1 MIKEGFFPTLIYAQ
15 DFKLDTNQMAQNII
29 QWSREDGGVTKTNV
43 NGWHSKTDMH
53 TKQEYKPLIDELF
66 RMVYEVFNEEFLD
79 GEPKLGN
86 MWANI
91 NPPGGYNKPH
101 IHPNSLFSGVYYV
114 KTPPNSGRLI
124 CNDPRPGIQTCM
136 PNRKK
141 GQPPKHLWREVNLQ
155 PQENRAI
162 MFNSWLWHTVEP
174 NKSNED
180 RISISFNFIQSGFD
194 NNV

>member
-1 MIKEGFFPTLIYAQ
+1 MIKEGFFPTLIYAE
-15 DFKLDTNQMAQNII
+15 DFKLDTNQMAQNIT
-29 QWSREDGGVTKTNV
+29 QWSKEDKGVTKTNV
-43 NGWHSKTDMH
+43 NGWHSTTDMH
-53 TKQEYKPLIDELF
+53 TKPEYKPLVDELF
-66 RMVYEVFNEEFLD
+66 RMVYQVFNEEFLD

-114 KTPPNSGRLI
+114 KTPPNCGRLI

-162 MFNSWLWHTVEP
+162 MFNSWLWHNVEA
-174 NKSNED
+174 NQSNED
-180 RISISFNFIQSGFD
+180 RISVSFNFIQRGFE
-194 NNV
+194 